1 MLKKYQVFVSSTRD
15 DLVDE
20 RKSVS
25 QALLESNCIPAG
37 MELFP
42 ASNRTSWE
50 IIKNAIDDSDYYLL
64 IIAGRYGTLF
74 KDENG
79 DYSKCSYIE
88 KEFDYALEI
97 KKPIIAFLYEDID
110 NLPSKKVERS
120 DKGKK
125 RLEAFREKVKNSK
138 RQVSFWNS
146 TGDLVSKIKTA
157 IQALKET
164 SPEGGWIKE
173 DDSLR
178 LFEASHSEMLAV
190 FDKWKLTK
198 IFKTRAEKNSESD
211 PLLEKH
217 NVQQLD
223 GIAFGL
229 RSFRTMRKIDV
240 LECLNNGMNVR
251 FLVMN
256 PTGPFITQRE
266 REENAKA
273 GTIAESIE
281 ALVEWAKDLNNLSR
295 NGKITMKYYDSMTLD
310 FYWRIDDVVYVGPY
324 LLSSESQA
332 TITYKFEKGGRGFAL
347 YSNYFEELWDNTT
360 FCHTI
365 VE

>member
-64 IIAGRYGTLF
+64 IIAGRYGSLL

-79 DYSKCSYIE
+79 DNSKCSYTE

-120 DKGKK
+120 DIGKK

-138 RQVSFWNS
+138 R
-146 TGDLVSKIKTA
+146 
-157 IQALKET
+157 QALKET

>member
-1 MLKKYQVFVSSTRD
+1 M
-15 DLVDE
+15 
-20 RKSVS
+20 
-25 QALLESNCIPAG
+25 
-37 MELFP
+37 
-42 ASNRTSWE
+42 
-50 IIKNAIDDSDYYLL
+50 
-64 IIAGRYGTLF
+64 
-74 KDENG
+74 
-79 DYSKCSYIE
+79 
-88 KEFDYALEI
+88 
-97 KKPIIAFLYEDID
+97 
-110 NLPSKKVERS
+110 
-120 DKGKK
+120 
-125 RLEAFREKVKNSK
+125 
-138 RQVSFWNS
+138 
-146 TGDLVSKIKTA
+146 
-157 IQALKET
+157 
-164 SPEGGWIKE
+164 
-173 DDSLR
+173 
-178 LFEASHSEMLAV
+178 
-190 FDKWKLTK
+190 
-198 IFKTRAEKNSESD
+198 
-211 PLLEKH
+211 
-217 NVQQLD
+217 QQLD